1 VKFPRNNSASYI
13 SRIGSHSEVL
23 AFGVRR
29 SAAQAGCSA
38 FEETEQGI
46 FLSFGK
52 PPGTEFPKNSED
64 DDWSMVS
71 IPAKSLFDRTRLFSR
86 NRSS

>member
-1 VKFPRNNSASYI
+1 
-13 SRIGSHSEVL
+13 VL

-46 FLSFGK
+46 FLSLARYGE
-52 PPGTEFPKNSED
+52 PPGTQFPKNSED

>member
-1 VKFPRNNSASYI
+1 MKFPRNNSASYI

-29 SAAQAGCSA
+29 RGGCSA
-38 FEETEQGI
+38 FEETEQDI
-46 FLSFGK
+46 SLARYMRE
-52 PPGTEFPKNSED
+52 PPGTQFPKNSED